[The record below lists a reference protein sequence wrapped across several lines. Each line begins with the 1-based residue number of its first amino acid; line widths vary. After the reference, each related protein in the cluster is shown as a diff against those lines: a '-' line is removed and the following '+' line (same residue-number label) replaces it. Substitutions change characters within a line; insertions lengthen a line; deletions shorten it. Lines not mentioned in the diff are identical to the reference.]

1 MKRIEFH
8 DREPETKEIRD
19 ILDSEHVIE
28 SMFTLRTGEIATR
41 LKIVRELGD
50 EITIGVKQFDVHHE
64 KLISTL
70 KMFAIDDAVGVDG
83 IDEIS
88 KRYLVKENI
97 LFVDLLTNMIKPQS
111 QLDLLVIRDVVGAA

>member
-28 SMFTLRTGEIATR
+28 SMFTLITGEIMTR

-50 EITIGVKQFDVHHE
+50 EITIGAKHFDVHHE
-64 KLISTL
+64 KLISAL
-70 KMFAIDDAVGVDG
+70 KMFVISDAVGVDE